1 MREIRFRGKRIGT
14 SEWVYGDLI
23 HRQIWSEAFPVIRM
37 QDDGFDIYEECEVIS
52 ETVGQYTGLKDKNG
66 KEIFEGDIV
75 FAIATYDCAN
85 TVVVWDDGGFVLV
98 PCKYYKN
105 YISRCGYK
113 DIRFLDKEVVGNIHD
128 NPELLEEE

>member
-1 MREIRFRGKRIGT
+1 MREIKFRGLDKQYNVWRFGSLVEHDNGQYAIVF
-14 SEWVYGDLI
+14 SAEKYGYGV
-23 HRQIWSEAFPVIRM
+23 FTN
-37 QDDGFDIYEECEVIS
+37 EVIP

-66 KEIFEGDIV
+66 VEIYEGDIV

-113 DIRFLDKEVVGNIHD
+113 DIRFLDKEVVGNIHEQED
-128 NPELLEEE
+128 

>member
-1 MREIRFRGKRIGT
+1 MNNKFRVWCKNKNQWETDYCVLT
-14 SEWVYGDLI
+14 SDGVLLHRVRNTWVPLNKDTHIIQFG
-23 HRQIWSEAFPVIRM
+23 
-37 QDDGFDIYEECEVIS
+37 
-52 ETVGQYTGLKDKNG
+52 TGLEDKNG

-85 TVVVWDDGGFVLV
+85 MVVVWDDGGFVLV

-113 DIRFLDKEVVGNIHD
+113 DIRFLDKEVVGNIFESE
-128 NPELLEEE
+128 NLLEVANGQH

>member
-1 MREIRFRGKRIGT
+1 MNNKFRVWCKNKNQWETDICLLAPDGT
-14 SEWVYGDLI
+14 LLHKVRNTWVPLNKDTHI
-23 HRQIWSEAFPVIRM
+23 IQFS
-37 QDDGFDIYEECEVIS
+37 
-52 ETVGQYTGLKDKNG
+52 TGLKDKNG

-85 TVVVWDDGGFVLV
+85 MVVVWDDGGFVLV

-113 DIRFLDKEVVGNIHD
+113 DIRFLDKEVVGNIFESE
-128 NPELLEEE
+128 NLLEVANG